1 MFSKLLTLAICLC
14 LTVALSAQSMLKG
27 FVREGDEP
35 MPGVAVTVVGTTN
48 GSVTD
53 ENGSYTIRLANGT
66 YQIKYSLVGYATQ
79 FQTVTIA
86 GKDAMLDVSMKS
98 MDTELGEVIISVG
111 SRAVQRTYTDT
122 PLPVDN
128 LSAKELV
135 SSGQPTFDK
144 ALQYKVPS
152 FNSVNL
158 PVQDATSLL
167 DPYELRNLGPSR
179 TLILIN
185 GKRKNMSALAYVQNT
200 PGKGEV
206 GAELAAIPTGAIK
219 RVEILRDG
227 ASAQYGSDAIA
238 GVMNVILKDRV
249 DASEVT
255 LQSGIY
261 TAGDGAMYGVNVNT
275 GSTFKNGGFVNY
287 NFAFKQQNRT
297 NRSNPID
304 IESETNPTIGFS
316 DGSPEVNAP
325 ILAYLA
331 RFPDGNNVNGI
342 PEITSAN
349 FLVNAEVP
357 VGDKSVVYGNAAYV
371 TKRVF
376 SYANYRQPYWKQD
389 YGLLHDPG
397 TEYIGYHPTFDG
409 TLGDYNGTVGYRTET
424 ATGYKIDLSAT
435 TGGNSQIYYVNN
447 TVNHSLAGNSPT
459 SFRPGGF
466 DFKHNVGNIDVAK
479 AFGDKF
485 SLGFGT
491 EFRQESWTMIAG
503 DTASYFGAG
512 SNSFPGYRPNN
523 AGTFVRFNI
532 GGYVDLAYDVTK
544 NWALGLTGRTE
555 KYSDFGNANVFKA
568 STRYRINK
576 KISLRASASTGF
588 KAPSL
593 HQINLELSQATFS
606 GGDIVIEGVLSN
618 NNPATRLLGVE
629 KLKAEKST
637 NFTAGI
643 GLNPTSN
650 FSITLDY
657 YNIKIV
663 DRIVL
668 SSRVPGSA
676 VPSAGVGA
684 VSFFIN
690 GIDTRTSGVDAV
702 VSLRKIAAGPGYI
715 GFNLAG
721 NMNANEVIGEA
732 KTPDAIKAV
741 GATIFNKT
749 EQSIILT
756 ARPKYKAV
764 LGIDYQINKF
774 NVSLNNTLIGPA
786 TFRNADLVAFH
797 PNGYLQFDP
806 KVLTDLNFGFDFNDR
821 LSLGIAILNLANVT
835 PSYVLHDLDPNSLS
849 ESLTRGAISFN
860 GRYAQSSYDASHFD
874 INGTNVQMRLTL
886 RL

>member
-1 MFSKLLTLAICLC
+1 
-14 LTVALSAQSMLKG
+14 
-27 FVREGDEP
+27 

-48 GSVTD
+48 GAVTD

-66 YQIKYSLVGYATQ
+66 YQIKYSIVGYTTQ
-79 FQTVTIA
+79 YQTVTIE
-86 GKDAMLDVSMKS
+86 GKDVNVDVAMKS
-98 MDTELGEVIISVG
+98 SDTELGEVVISVG

-128 LSAKELV
+128 ITAKDIA

-144 ALQYKVPS
+144 MLQYKVPS

-206 GAELAAIPTGAIK
+206 GADLAAIPTGAIK
-219 RVEILRDG
+219 RIEILRDG

-249 DASEVT
+249 EFTEAT
-255 LQSGIY
+255 FQSGMY
-261 TAGDGAMYGVNVNT
+261 TKGDGTMYGVNVNT

-297 NRSNPID
+297 NRSNPVD
-304 IESETNPTIGFS
+304 IESETNPNIGFS
-316 DGSPEVNAP
+316 DGTPEGNAP

-331 RFPDGNNVNGI
+331 KYPDGNNVNGI
-342 PEITSAN
+342 PEISSAN
-349 FLVNAEVP
+349 FLINTEIP
-357 VGDKSVVYGNAAYV
+357 VGEKSAVYGNAAYV
-371 TKRVF
+371 FKRVF
-376 SYANYRQPYWKQD
+376 SYANYRQPYWKED

-397 TEYIGYHPTFDG
+397 TEYIGYLPTFDG
-409 TLGDYNGTVGYRTET
+409 SLKDYNATVGYRTET
-424 ATGYKIDLSAT
+424 SNGYKVDLSAT

-447 TVNHSLAGNSPT
+447 TVNHSLKEASPT

-466 DFKHNVGNIDVAK
+466 SFQHNVGNIDISK
-479 AFGDKF
+479 AFGEKF
-485 SLGFGT
+485 SVGVGS
-491 EFRQESWTMIAG
+491 EIRNESWTMIAG
-503 DTASYFGAG
+503 DTASYFGQG

-523 AGTFVRFNI
+523 AGTFTRFNI
-532 GGYVDLAYDVTK
+532 GGYVDLAYDITK
-544 NWALGLTGRTE
+544 NWALGVTGRTE

-576 KISLRASASTGF
+576 AISIRASASTGF

-618 NNPATRLLGVE
+618 NNPATRLLGVP

-637 NFTAGI
+637 NYTAGI

-650 FSITLDY
+650 LSITLDY
-657 YNIKIV
+657 YNITLK

-676 VPSAGVGA
+676 VPAAGVGA

-690 GIDTRTSGVDAV
+690 GIDTRTQGLDAV
-702 VSLRKIAAGPGYI
+702 ISLRKVSLGSGYL

-721 NMNANEVIGEA
+721 NLNKNEIIGEA
-732 KTPDAIKAV
+732 RTPDAIKAV
-741 GATIFNKT
+741 EATIFNKT

-756 ARPKYKAV
+756 ARPRYKAV
-764 LGIDYQINKF
+764 LGIDYSIKKF
-774 NVSLNNTLIGPA
+774 NVNLNNTLIGPA
-786 TFRNADLVAFH
+786 IFRNADLVAWH
-797 PNGYLQFDP
+797 PDGYLEFDQ
-806 KVLTDLNFGFDFNDR
+806 KVLTDLNFGYEFNDR
-821 LSLGIAILNLANVT
+821 VELGFSVLNLLNIT

-874 INGTNVQMRLTL
+874 INGTNLLLKLTL